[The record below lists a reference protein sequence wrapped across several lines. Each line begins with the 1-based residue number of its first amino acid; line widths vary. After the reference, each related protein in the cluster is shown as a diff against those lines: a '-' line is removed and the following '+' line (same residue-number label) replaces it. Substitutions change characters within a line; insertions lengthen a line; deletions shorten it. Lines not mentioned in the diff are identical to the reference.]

1 MIAFANINKQYGKQ
15 LLFVEAS
22 FQLNPG
28 EKVGLV
34 GPNGAGKTTIFRMIM
49 GEEAPDEG
57 DVTVPKK
64 LTIGYFRQDVEEM
77 SGRSVLD
84 EAIAGSGRA
93 GDLHHELEE
102 LQHAM
107 GDPARADD
115 MDKILARFGEV
126 QEEYDHLGGYALES
140 QAREVLHGLGF
151 DDERID
157 GDVGALSGG
166 WKMRVAM
173 ARVLLGKPDV
183 LLMDEPTN
191 HLDLE
196 SIIWLEGFLR
206 SHEGALLMTSHDREF
221 MNRLVTKIAEIDS
234 GEITVYSGDY
244 DFYERERA
252 TREANKEAAYA
263 RQQSMLA
270 KEQRFIDRFK
280 THASKAAQVQ
290 SRIKSLDKIEK
301 LELPKQRVVVKFT
314 FKDPPRSGDQVAV
327 IEGLSK
333 AYGKR
338 VIYEDFSL
346 TIRRGERWAVMGR
359 NGAGKTTLLKMLA
372 GALAPDAGD
381 VRLGASLKMGYFAQ
395 QSLDTM
401 DADLTVF
408 EQLQNDFPREGVGAL
423 RSLAGA
429 FQFSGDDVDKKI
441 RALSGGEKSRLAMAR
456 MLFDPPNFLVL
467 DEPTNHLDLATK
479 EMLVDALKA
488 FEGTMIFVSHDRAFL
503 RGISNRVLELG
514 GETGTDTHPHA
525 YLGSYV
531 EYVERTGHEAPGIH
545 TESQPGRIMR
555 HGSATT
561 RTTYVGN
568 EHGRGRGRRG
578 LG

>member
-1 MIAFANINKQYGKQ
+1 MISFANVSKQYGKQ
-15 LLFVEAS
+15 ILFVDAS

-28 EKVGLV
+28 EKAGLV
-34 GPNGAGKTTIFRMIM
+34 GPNGAGKTTVFRMIT
-49 GEEAPDEG
+49 GEESPDEG
-57 DVTVPKK
+57 EVTVPKK

-77 SGRSVLD
+77 AGRSVLD
-84 EAIAGSGRA
+84 EAIAGSGRV

-107 GDPARADD
+107 ADPDRGDE

-191 HLDLE
+191 HLDIE
-196 SIIWLEGFLR
+196 SIIWLESFLK
-206 SHEGALLMTSHDREF
+206 SHAGALLMTSHDREF
-221 MNRLVTKIAEIDS
+221 MNRIVSKICEIDG
-234 GEITVYSGDY
+234 GEFTIYSGNY

-252 TREANKEAAYA
+252 TREANREAAYA

-270 KEQRFIDRFK
+270 KEQRFIERFK
-280 THASKAAQVQ
+280 THAAKAAQVQ
-290 SRIKSLDKIEK
+290 SRIKALDKIEK
-301 LELPKQRVVVKFT
+301 IELPKRRVVVKFE
-314 FKDPPRSGDQVAV
+314 FRDPPRSGDQVAV

-333 AYGKR
+333 SYGKR
-338 VIYEDFSL
+338 VIYDDFSL

-359 NGAGKTTLLKMLA
+359 NGAGKTTLLKMLS
-372 GALAPDAGD
+372 GHLTPDRGE

-401 DADLTVF
+401 DADLTII
-408 EQLQNDFPREGVGAL
+408 EQLQNDFPREGLGAL

-456 MLFDPPNFLVL
+456 MLFNPPNFLVL

-479 EMLVDALKA
+479 EMLVDSLKG
-488 FEGTMIFVSHDRAFL
+488 FEGTMIFVSHDRTFL
-503 RGISNRVLELG
+503 RGLGNRVLELG
-514 GETGTDTHPHA
+514 GESGVDAHPHA
-525 YLGSYV
+525 YPGSYI
-531 EYVERTGHEAPGIH
+531 EYVDRTGHEAPGIH
-545 TESQPGRIMR
+545 S
-555 HGSATT
+555 
-561 RTTYVGN
+561 
-568 EHGRGRGRRG
+568 
-578 LG
+578 